1 MTLDNFSH
9 VFLSCDDS
17 SLRKAALGERQV
29 LMKEKLPLSI
39 ELAMTNV
46 LKNEILLLRRIE
58 KIKKALSEQ

>member
-1 MTLDNFSH
+1 M
-9 VFLSCDDS
+9 
-17 SLRKAALGERQV
+17 